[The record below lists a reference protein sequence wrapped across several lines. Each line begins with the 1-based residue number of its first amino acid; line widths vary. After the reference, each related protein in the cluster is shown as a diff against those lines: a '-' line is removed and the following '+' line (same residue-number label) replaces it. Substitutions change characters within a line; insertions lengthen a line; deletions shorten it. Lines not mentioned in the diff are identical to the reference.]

1 MMVSRLKIRG
11 MITATLSVT
20 KKMCSNEGF
29 SVSKIM
35 TSPVRIPQMFSSPP
49 AMRAGGEVRLAG
61 SVWDV
66 VRGPQRLAT
75 ARGAYGLEQ
84 PSQIGCKTFGSQVG
98 AIDCDE
104 GSTVQVLF

>member
-1 MMVSRLKIRG
+1 MMFSRQKVRG
-11 MITATLSVT
+11 MIKGALSVT
-20 KKMCSNEGF
+20 KKMFANEGF
-29 SVSKIM
+29 SVSKIRI
-35 TSPVRIPQMFSSPP
+35 SPVSFPQMFSSPP
-49 AMRAGGEVRLAG
+49 AMRVGGEVRLAW
-61 SVWDV
+61 SVWEAV
-66 VRGPQRLAT
+66 WGLQRFAS